1 MNYGSWAEMAE
12 DFFTEDGEHR
22 AMREEAEREADLEW
36 RMEEDRRKREEEG
49 EAREM
54 RDPSAVGRFLY
65 AGNATFTLRSKKT
78 GTRFTYKVSH
88 KKGGDVSFVSLLTGP
103 DNTSDYRYLG
113 LLPDDR
119 AGEIRGIGK
128 GKSCADYDAPSAK
141 AFRYF
146 LDFVWGRNEG
156 KGLEIWHEG
165 RCGRCGRKLT
175 VPESIETGLGPE
187 CAGKV

>member
-1 MNYGSWAEMAE
+1 MDVRMTEEYWEEREVLDEMA
-12 DFFTEDGEHR
+12 
-22 AMREEAEREADLEW
+22 AEAAA
-36 RMEEDRRKREEEG
+36 EG
-49 EAREM
+49 VETPHLLTDTHA
-54 RDPSAVGRFLY
+54 AGRFLY

-103 DNTSDYRYLG
+103 DNRNDFRYLG

-119 AGEIRGIGK
+119 AGEVRWIGK
-128 GKSCADYDAPSAK
+128 GKSCASHDAPSAK

-146 LDFVWGRNEG
+146 LDYVWGRNDG
-156 KGLEIWHEG
+156 KGLEVWHEG

-175 VPESIETGLGPE
+175 VPESIATGLGPE
-187 CAGKV
+187 CADKV